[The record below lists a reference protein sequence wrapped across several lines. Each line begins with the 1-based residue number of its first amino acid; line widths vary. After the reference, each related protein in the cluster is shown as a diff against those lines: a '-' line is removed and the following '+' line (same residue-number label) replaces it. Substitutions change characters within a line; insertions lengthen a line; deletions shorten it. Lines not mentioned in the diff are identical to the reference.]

1 MKKLSVFILLL
12 FVTLSSQGR
21 ILGYGSSAVEFD
33 DFDGRTQLL
42 EVHCIGQDEDGR
54 IWFGTDKQLYS
65 YDGYDFRVYPY
76 EDGNLMT
83 NCLLVSGERI
93 FIGTNQGLFVYHRTD
108 GYFEQCKDFAQI
120 AVRSIL
126 MISDTIYVGT
136 LRGLYSLDLGTD
148 DSSARLVD
156 GTARL
161 AVYAMAR
168 QDNDLIMG
176 TDSSYYVYNTK
187 SGALKYSGHDTDDER
202 QIVSAIHIV
211 AQSRLYIGGDR
222 KNLERCS
229 LDSEQW
235 ESLGQ
240 FNVVK
245 TISHDIDGNLIIGTD
260 AGLFT
265 YDMTTHQSSKLRS
278 EITYATFLDRDS
290 NLWLGTDNGLLL
302 VRQKHVFSSLSLPD
316 GSEDALFFS
325 ALRDSR
331 SRLWLSSS
339 KGLMLTSDPK
349 GDLWFRQEDYEH
361 HLIHNKIKDVVE
373 SSDGQIVTSSDM
385 GYLVYDEVNRQMI
398 RHTIDGTNNWNYD
411 LCTDEDGFWMSSFD
425 GLVHLDLKA
434 EAKIYTFGKGVAEND
449 IAQVERAS
457 DGTVYVLT
465 RDQRICTL
473 DRGKEVLRELNL
485 PLKGRPDRI
494 LVSRDDVLW
503 VAYRGGMLR
512 LAPDGSTYET
522 KFGSSSAGVVI
533 DIVGVAEYVLGATP
547 EGLFVVD
554 KDGTCIREYP
564 TTRRYLKLY
573 FDAQSDRVLLLTRG
587 RVDTISLE
595 AILGAGRKP
604 GPSVRITGI
613 KVNEEVECSLEEFR
627 HRRLKNRENNLSI
640 SLSDYDYGNASPQ
653 QFVFSL
659 RASTWT
665 TIPTGNKI
673 LLTSLPAG
681 RYHLEISAKGQ
692 EGQIGDS
699 VNFRILRPW
708 YLSTVMILLYLV
720 ALALTALWFVHSL
733 LAMRSLRMEKERR
746 EAALRQAKEKEDF
759 FVRVAHDFKTPLS
772 LIIAPLSRLLSDVKG
787 EGALKSLKLA
797 QDNALKLN
805 QMIHSTLDLYSDSS
819 ASRGSVHASSDLMK
833 VDVDF
838 SEFSHSLVS
847 SYSELYPKLEF
858 VVDCQP
864 EGMILSLD
872 LTKMETILDNLLS
885 NACKYTKDGGSVI
898 LTALYDGG
906 KLKLTVSDTGIGI
919 PREELP
925 LVFNRF
931 FESSRT
937 KEGNYDSTGV
947 GLSIIR
953 NYVEQLGGEVS
964 ADSDD
969 NGTSFGVV
977 LPCSLSQTRSEP
989 PETTSSEGKPLLV
1002 IVDDN
1007 PQICSFLESS
1017 FEPSY
1022 RCISVH
1028 NGKSGLKL
1036 CKDVIPDL
1044 IIADVMMPV
1053 MDGLQMCKT
1062 LREYAPLTTVPIIL
1076 LTAKGGKDTELQSLN
1091 LNIDAFIPKPF
1102 DFQIL
1107 SLKVQQLL
1115 SRHSRVEAS
1124 VRIKMLSEVQA
1135 PSQLS
1140 YDEKY
1145 LQKVTRLI
1153 EEHIE
1158 DSSLNVAKLCELG
1171 DFNDKQLYRKV
1182 KQMTGLST
1190 VEYIR
1195 SIRLKKSALLLQ
1207 KGGFTVSE
1215 VMYSVG
1221 FSSMSYFCRTFTAA
1235 YGKPPSVYMKEKSE
1249 E

>member
-1 MKKLSVFILLL
+1 MKKLLAFIVSL
-12 FVTLSSQGR
+12 FVALSSQGR
-21 ILGYGSSAVEFD
+21 IFGYSSSAPEFD
-33 DFDGRTQLL
+33 DLDGRTHLL
-42 EVHCIGQDEDGR
+42 EIHCIDQDEDGR

-65 YDGYDFRVYPY
+65 YDGYDFRACPY
-76 EDGNLMT
+76 AEGNLMT
-83 NCLLVSGERI
+83 NCLLVSGSRI
-93 FIGTNQGLFVYHRTD
+93 FVGTNQGLFIYHLED
-108 GYFEQCKDFAQI
+108 GHFERCIDFTQI
-120 AVRSIL
+120 AVRSL
-126 MISDTIYVGT
+126 LRVSDTLYVGT
-136 LRGLYSLDLGTD
+136 LQGLYCFDLGTD
-148 DSSARLVD
+148 SLSPRLVE

-161 AVYAMAR
+161 AVYAMACGEEE
-168 QDNDLIMG
+168 LLMG

-187 SGALKYSGHDTDDER
+187 SGTLKYSGHDIDDDS
-202 QIVSAIHIV
+202 QIVSSIHVV
-211 AQSRLYIGGDR
+211 ASSHLYIGGAR

-229 LDSEQW
+229 LDSGQW

-260 AGLFT
+260 IGLFA
-265 YDMTTHQSSKLRS
+265 YDMTARKSFRLRS
-278 EITYATFLDRDS
+278 EVTYATFLDRDN

-302 VRQKHVFSSLSLPD
+302 VRQNHLFSQLSLPE

-325 ALRDSR
+325 ALRDSHG
-331 SRLWLSSS
+331 RLWLSSS

-349 GDLWFRQEDYEH
+349 GDLWFRQEDSFH
-361 HLIHNKIKDVVE
+361 HLTHNKIKDVVE
-373 SSDGQIVTSSDM
+373 TSDGRIVASLDM
-385 GYLVYDEVNRQMI
+385 GYLVYDEASRQMT
-398 RHTIDGTNNWNYD
+398 RHTIEGTNNWNYD
-411 LCTDEDGFWMSSFD
+411 LCPDGDGFWMTSFD
-425 GLVHLDLKA
+425 GLVHLDT
-434 EAKIYTFGKGVAEND
+434 EARIYTLGEGIAEND
-449 IAQVERAS
+449 IAQVEKTS

-465 RDQRICTL
+465 RDQRVCTL
-473 DRGKEVLRELNL
+473 DREKEILKELDL

-503 VAYRGGMLR
+503 VAYRGGLMR
-512 LAPDGSTYET
+512 LTPDGATYET
-522 KFGSSSAGVVI
+522 RLGDSSDGMVI
-533 DIVGVAEYVLGATP
+533 DMIAVADYVLGVTP
-547 EGLFVVD
+547 EGLFVVG
-554 KDGTCIREYP
+554 KDGTCIREFP
-564 TTRRYLKLY
+564 SSRRYLKLY
-573 FDAQSDRVLLLTRG
+573 FDAQSSRVLLLTRG
-587 RVDTISLE
+587 RIDTISLE
-595 AILGAGRKP
+595 AIVGAGRKS
-604 GPSVRITGI
+604 GRQVRITGI
-613 KVNEEVECSLEEFR
+613 KVNEERECSPRELGG
-627 HRRLKNRENNLSI
+627 RRLENRQNNLSI
-640 SLSDYDYGNASPQ
+640 SLSDYDYGNSSLQ
-653 QFVFSL
+653 RFVFRL
-659 RASTWT
+659 RGSAWT
-665 TIPTGNKI
+665 AIPSGNKI
-673 LLTSLPAG
+673 LLTSLPPG
-681 RYHLEISAKGQ
+681 RYHLEVSAKGQ
-692 EGQIGDS
+692 EGQSVDS
-699 VNFRILRPW
+699 LDFRILRPW
-708 YLSTVMILLYLV
+708 YLSTAMILLYLA
-720 ALALTALWFVHSL
+720 ALALVAFWFVHSL
-733 LAMRSLRMEKERR
+733 HAMRSLRMEKERR
-746 EAALRQAKEKEDF
+746 EVALRQAKEKEDF

-772 LIIAPLSRLLSDVKG
+772 LIIGPLSRLISEVKSDGV
-787 EGALKSLKLA
+787 LKSLRLA

-805 QMIHSTLDLYSDSS
+805 QMIHSTLDLYSDSTTS
-819 ASRGSVHASSDLMK
+819 AGAVPDSSDLMK

-838 SEFSHSLVS
+838 SELSHSLVS

-872 LTKMETILDNLLS
+872 LTKMETILDNLIS
-885 NACKYTKDGGSVI
+885 NACKYTKDGGTVI

-953 NYVEQLGGEVS
+953 SYVEQLGGEVC

-977 LPCSLSQTRSEP
+977 LPCAQSQAPSDAP
-989 PETTSSEGKPLLV
+989 MVKASEGKPLVV

-1017 FEPSY
+1017 FESSY

-1053 MDGLQMCKT
+1053 MDGLQMCKA
-1062 LREYAPLTTVPIIL
+1062 LREYAPLSTVPIIL
-1076 LTAKGGKDTELQSLN
+1076 LTAKGGKDTEIQSLN

-1124 VRIKMLSEVQA
+1124 VRMKMLSEVQA

-1171 DFNDKQLYRKV
+1171 GFSDKQLYRKI

-1207 KGGFTVSE
+1207 KGGFTVAE

-1221 FSSMSYFCRTFTAA
+1221 FSSMSYFCRAFTAA
-1235 YGKPPSVYMKEKSE
+1235 YGKAPSVYMKEKTS
-1249 E
+1249 